1 MNPNSSPLID
11 FHVHPVLVR
20 EVLRD
25 APETLRNVQRVFGL
39 RTSPQPLEKL
49 RREMRLAG
57 VEKAVLLG
65 LDCETR
71 WGCSLPSNEQVSR
84 LVDSDRDLFIGFGS
98 VDPSKGDQAV
108 DELRHCVKELGLRG
122 LKLDPGLQGFNP
134 VDEKNFTLFA
144 EAEKLGVPVLVHTG
158 ASWIPASI
166 LRLNDPLLWDYI
178 AVRLPGLRIVLAHMG
193 WPWPWQA
200 ATLAMKH
207 PNVYLDLSGVYTG
220 TPVEHLTFLLSEV
233 LPRRVVERFLSEKLL
248 FGSNFPRMEEEKMAA
263 ALASVPLDELCKQR
277 IGYENAA
284 RLLGL

>member
-1 MNPNSSPLID
+1 MRRRPSPLID

-25 APETLRNVQRVFGL
+25 APEMLQSVQRVFGL

-71 WGCSLPSNEQVSR
+71 WRCSLPSNEQVSR
-84 LVDSDRDLFIGFGS
+84 LVDEDRDLFIGFGS
-98 VDPSKGDQAV
+98 VDPSRGDQAV
-108 DELRHCVKELGLRG
+108 DELRHCVRELGLRG

-134 VDEKNFTLFA
+134 ADEENFALYA

-158 ASWIPASI
+158 ASWIGASI
-166 LRLNDPLLWDYI
+166 LRFNTPLLWDDV
-178 AVRLPGLRIVLAHMG
+178 AARLPGLRLVLAHMG
-193 WPWPWQA
+193 WPWPWEA

-207 PNVYLDLSGVYTG
+207 TNVYLDLSGVYTG
-220 TPVEHLTFLLSEV
+220 TPAEHLMFLLNEV
-233 LPRRVVERFLSEKLL
+233 LPRRVVERFLSEKLV

-263 ALASVPLDELCKQR
+263 ALASLPLDEVCRER
-277 IGYENAA
+277 IGHQNAA